1 VREVLLH
8 NQLIEKCRKGDKN
21 AQFRIYELYYKAIY
35 NTCFRL
41 VRNHQVAEEIMQ
53 DTFLAAF
60 EKIEQFL
67 GIVAFGAWLKKIA
80 VNKSLDKIKG
90 QKIVFS
96 DLQLNEH
103 QPIDVIDNEFDPQ
116 YSAETLQIIRQAIEI
131 MPEGYRIIL
140 SLYLIEGYDHDE
152 IAELLQIKPA
162 SSRSQLARAKKY
174 LIEQLQLQ
182 NYFYSHGKLKKTNSE

>member
-1 VREVLLH
+1 MLLH

-35 NTCFRL
+35 NTCFRF
-41 VRNHQVAEEIMQ
+41 VRNHQLSEEIMQ
-53 DTFLAAF
+53 DTFLSAF
-60 EKIEQFL
+60 DKIDQFM

-80 VNKSLDKIKG
+80 VNKSLDRIKG
-90 QKIVFS
+90 QKIIYS
-96 DLQLNEH
+96 DLQLNEYA
-103 QPIDVIDNEFDPQ
+103 PAEFTDDDFEQQ
-116 YSAETLQIIRQAIEI
+116 YSIETMQIVRLAIEI

-140 SLYLIEGYDHDE
+140 SLYLIEGYDHEE

-182 NYFYSHGKLKKTNSE
+182 NYFYNHGKLKKTNSE